1 MHKSRDYRIA
11 TITGVDRIVLE
22 GMVFSGR
29 HGLTDAERARSQRF
43 TVDIE
48 LEADLT
54 RAARSDQIED
64 TIDYRR
70 VRTIAKDVIEGESA
84 HLIET
89 LAGRIARKA
98 LQVPRVAAVSVKV
111 TKRPP
116 SMRPIDGAAVLMRR
130 VRR

>member
-1 MHKSRDYRIA
+1 
-11 TITGVDRIVLE
+11 VDRIVLE
-22 GMVFSGR
+22 GMVFSGK

-48 LEADLT
+48 LEADLA

-70 VRTIAKDVIEGESA
+70 VRTIAKEVIEGEPA

-89 LAGRIARKA
+89 LAGRIALKA
-98 LQVPRVAAVSVKV
+98 LKVPRVAAVSVRV

-130 VRR
+130 ARR